1 MEFDDIAVGKRLFVG
16 IGNPVIL
23 GLGPLEV
30 RGSSYIEG
38 PQIVGEPTV
47 YANPTPTDL
56 GTLMVAQTTNSDMKP
71 TPFYSLI
78 VTAFA
83 RIRGYMK
90 IDTLLSVPLI
100 KAKIVYT
107 QVLCASVKN
116 FNIPHPTKEKKR
128 LVYSCLEGP
137 EISVYVRGRLTGK
150 NVIDLPDYWTG
161 LVHQESITV
170 SLTPIGAHQ
179 DIIIKRVGQNKV
191 HLQSK
196 GNMPIDCYYHIFAE
210 RKDVDKL
217 EVEVNDTGEFEEN

>member
-90 IDTLLSVPLI
+90 IDTLLSVPLV
-100 KAKIVYT
+100 KAKVVYCE
-107 QVLCASVKN
+107 VLMAQVKN
-116 FNIPHPTKEKKR
+116 FAINHPTKKGKK
-128 LVYSCLEGP
+128 LIHSSLEGP
-137 EISVYVRGRLTGK
+137 EVGVYHRGRLTGK
-150 NVIDLPDYWTG
+150 NVINLPDYWTG
-161 LVHQESITV
+161 LIHETSITV

-179 DIIIKRVGQNKV
+179 DIIVKRVGQNQV

-196 GNMPIDCYYHIFAE
+196 GNMPIDCYYHIFGE

-217 EVEVNDTGEFEEN
+217 QVEVEK

>member
-90 IDTLLSVPLI
+90 IDTLLSVPLV
-100 KAKIVYT
+100 KAKVVYCE
-107 QVLCASVKN
+107 VLMAQVKN
-116 FNIPHPTKEKKR
+116 FAINHPTKKGKK
-128 LVYSCLEGP
+128 LIHSSLEGP
-137 EISVYVRGRLTGK
+137 EVGVYHRGRLTGK
-150 NVIDLPDYWTG
+150 NVINLPDYWTG
-161 LVHQESITV
+161 LIHETSITV

-179 DIIIKRVGQNKV
+179 DIIVKRVGQNQV

-196 GNMPIDCYYHIFAE
+196 GNMPIDCYYHIFGE

-217 EVEVNDTGEFEEN
+217 QVEVEN